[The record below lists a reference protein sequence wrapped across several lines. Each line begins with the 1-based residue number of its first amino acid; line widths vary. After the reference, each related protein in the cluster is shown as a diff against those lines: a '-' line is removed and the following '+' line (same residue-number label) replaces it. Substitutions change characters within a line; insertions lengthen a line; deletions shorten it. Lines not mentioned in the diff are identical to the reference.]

1 MTTFTFHVQRSPFP
15 RWWGPFSPA
24 RGVHSGFRFHA
35 RRLGT
40 WVGTEFGREFWC
52 MQDSPG
58 ARALSQLIRDHWQGG
73 RVLLLPNGLV
83 IKPLQRDLEVGE
95 RVLVGRFQG
104 AVVLEEPEGGVFDLS
119 APGSLAPGALWPG
132 PKSAGLECA
141 IQPDGSLECTWYHPA
156 EWGREMIRMQLHP
169 ADRQLASGFRLARP
183 GESGGRVRVTANGF
197 VVTNRQ
203 DRGLAWIPIYV
214 GRIAPESWLHHQEWI
229 GEHHTW
235 AH

>member
-1 MTTFTFHVQRSPFP
+1 
-15 RWWGPFSPA
+15 
-24 RGVHSGFRFHA
+24 
-35 RRLGT
+35 
-40 WVGTEFGREFWC
+40 
-52 MQDSPG
+52 
-58 ARALSQLIRDHWQGG
+58 
-73 RVLLLPNGLV
+73 
-83 IKPLQRDLEVGE
+83 
-95 RVLVGRFQG
+95 
-104 AVVLEEPEGGVFDLS
+104 
-119 APGSLAPGALWPG
+119 
-132 PKSAGLECA
+132 
-141 IQPDGSLECTWYHPA
+141 
-156 EWGREMIRMQLHP
+156 MIRMQLHP